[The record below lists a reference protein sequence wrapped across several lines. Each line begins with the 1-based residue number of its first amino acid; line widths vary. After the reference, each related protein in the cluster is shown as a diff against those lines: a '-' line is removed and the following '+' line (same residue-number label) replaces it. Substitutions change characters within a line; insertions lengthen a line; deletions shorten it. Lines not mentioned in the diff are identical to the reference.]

1 MGTAWSVWHLSIC
14 SSSRCRIYFDV
25 YPLAHTSNILGVG
38 MCKDSLFLNEFSLT
52 DFCYFYKTKK
62 KYYKVH
68 KSQFEIFFNKVGKNV
83 PSVFMIIPY
92 FEVFQYSIFF
102 KFSEI
107 KCYNSILKYLNESDS
122 KHIISI
128 QVLLEIQLAAPG

>member
-1 MGTAWSVWHLSIC
+1 
-14 SSSRCRIYFDV
+14 
-25 YPLAHTSNILGVG
+25 
-38 MCKDSLFLNEFSLT
+38 
-52 DFCYFYKTKK
+52 
-62 KYYKVH
+62 
-68 KSQFEIFFNKVGKNV
+68 
-83 PSVFMIIPY
+83 MIIPY

-107 KCYNSILKYLNESDS
+107 KCYNSVLKYLNKSDP

>member
-1 MGTAWSVWHLSIC
+1 M
-14 SSSRCRIYFDV
+14 
-25 YPLAHTSNILGVG
+25 N
-38 MCKDSLFLNEFSLT
+38 FLLQI
-52 DFCYFYKTKK
+52 FCYFCKTKK

-68 KSQFEIFFNKVGKNV
+68 KSQFGIFFNKVGKNV

-107 KCYNSILKYLNESDS
+107 KCYNSGLKYLNESDP